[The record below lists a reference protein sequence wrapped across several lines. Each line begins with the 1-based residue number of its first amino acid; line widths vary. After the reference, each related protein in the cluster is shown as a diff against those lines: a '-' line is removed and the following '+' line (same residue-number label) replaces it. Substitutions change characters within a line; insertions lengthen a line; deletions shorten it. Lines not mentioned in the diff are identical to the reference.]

1 MYEPIDIEGKKLVGK
16 GAHCEVYQMS
26 EDRVLKLYF
35 DHVPESEVVKEQK
48 LAKLAVAEGLKTA
61 GVYDIYRYHDRLG
74 LMFEYIPTCT
84 LTQYL
89 IDHRDEVDHYAK
101 EFAKVAKSIHSI
113 KDEGKLCGDYK
124 VALHERVR
132 AVERLYTR
140 REIKKLNDLIDA
152 VPDRDTL
159 LHTDFHPGNVMMR
172 GKELVLIDMADIS
185 RGHPIFD
192 IASAY
197 MGLVILPRNIRKY
210 GDTQTANLDIDT
222 TKRIWDVFIREYL
235 GDDNSEQIKLYE
247 KCCEAITG
255 LRICAAK
262 RINNKGGETIGK
274 KVVWISRFSIFPKL
288 AGYRK
293 LMDRLR

>member
-1 MYEPIDIEGKKLVGK
+1 MYESIDIEGKKLVGR

-35 DHVPESEVVKEQK
+35 DYVPESDVIREQK
-48 LAKLAVAEGLKTA
+48 LARFAVSEGIRTA

-89 IDHRDEVDHYAK
+89 ADHRDDVDHYA
-101 EFAKVAKSIHSI
+101 EELAKTAKKLHST
-113 KDEGKLCGDYK
+113 KDKNSECDDYK
-124 VALHERVR
+124 ITMHKRVND
-132 AVERLYTR
+132 VERLYTK
-140 REIKKLNDLIDA
+140 REIKKLHAIVDA
-152 VPDRDTL
+152 IPDRDTL
-159 LHTDFHPGNVMMR
+159 LHTDFHPGNLMMK
-172 GKELVLIDMADIS
+172 GNELVFIDMADIS

-197 MGLVILPRNIRKY
+197 MGLVILPLNIKKY
-210 GDTQTANLDIDT
+210 GDTQTANLDFET

-235 GDDNSEQIKLYE
+235 GQDNEDRIELYE

-262 RINNKGGETIGK
+262 RINNKGGEAIGR
-274 KVVWISRFSIFPKL
+274 KVVWISRFTIFPKL
-288 AGYRK
+288 TKYRK
-293 LMDRLR
+293 LLKLI